1 MCSICK
7 DILVDFAVEH
17 ENEPYKCPIRNSRY
31 CSYCAQYGHL
41 TKSCPAQPPLWAREP
56 TYVEQL
62 ISPSDLKRYNIKTLT
77 PIPPYKMEKQQ
88 QLLEIKDNDKV
99 IAAYLSARSIKTIKG
114 FTKRKMLEEYA
125 KQQNKRIVFINDS
138 TINKSTE

>member
-7 DILVDFAVEH
+7 DILVDFGVEH
-17 ENEPYKCPIRNSRY
+17 TESHCPIRNSRY

-41 TKSCPAQPPLWAREP
+41 TKSCPASPPLWAREP
-56 TYVEQL
+56 TFLEHL
-62 ISPSDLKRYNIKTLT
+62 IPPSDLKRYHITTLT
-77 PIPPYKMEKQQ
+77 PIPSYKVEKPP
-88 QLLEIKDNDKV
+88 QLLEIKDNDKA

-138 TINKSTE
+138 TINKSSE

>member
-1 MCSICK
+1 MCSICR
-7 DILVDFAVEH
+7 DILVDFAMEH
-17 ENEPYKCPIRNSRY
+17 EDEPFKCPIRNSRY

-41 TKSCPAQPPLWAREP
+41 TTSCPAPPPFRMREP

-62 ISPSDLKRYNIKTLT
+62 IPPSDLKRYNITTLT
-77 PIPPYKMEKQQ
+77 PIPSYKVETPP

-114 FTKRKMLEEYA
+114 FTKRNMLEEYA
-125 KQQNKRIVFINDS
+125 KQHNKRIVYINDR
-138 TINKSTE
+138 TINKSS